1 MQENK
6 TISNSTSFVLA
17 NKVKDYFQLIKFTL
31 SFMVV
36 FSTVVSFLIAPYHL
50 IYTRSTLLSVLLLF
64 VAGMLITGSANSIN
78 QVLEK
83 HTDAIMK
90 RTAKRPV
97 ASGRMSETEAYVFA
111 FITGVIGV
119 GMMWYFFNFQSALV
133 GLFSLFLYGFIYTP
147 LKKINSVAVL
157 VGAIPGALPCLIGW
171 VAATD
176 EFSIGGWILFG
187 IQFIWQFPHFW
198 AIAWLAHQ
206 DYTKAGFKLLPADKG
221 PTRFTAVQSIMYSV
235 MMVPVGILPYAFEIS
250 CFISLWIVLFCNL
263 WMVYVSVMLY
273 VKMDAYSAR
282 KVMFSSYFYLMIVFL
297 SLYADR
303 KKPEKD
309 ETMKDGN
316 ATMLIREQMLGQEK
330 YFNINKQMPL

>member
-6 TISNSTSFVLA
+6 TISNSTSFALA
-17 NKVKDYFQLIKFTL
+17 SKVKDYFQLIKFTL

-36 FSTVVSFLIAPYHL
+36 FSTVVSFLIAPYQQK
-50 IYTRSTLLSVLLLF
+50 YTRSTLLSVLLLF
-64 VAGMLITGSANSIN
+64 VAGLLITGAANAIN

-83 HTDAIMK
+83 DTDAIMK

-97 ASGRMSETEAYVFA
+97 ASGRMSETEGYVFA
-111 FITGVIGV
+111 CITGIIGV
-119 GMMWYFFNFQSALV
+119 VMMWYFFNFSSAMV

-147 LKKINSVAVL
+147 LKKINSISVL
-157 VGAIPGALPCLIGW
+157 IGAIPGALPCLIGW

-176 EFSIGGWILFG
+176 DFSVGGWILFG

-221 PTRFTAVQSIMYSV
+221 PTSFTAIQSIVYSV
-235 MMVPVGILPYAFEIS
+235 LMIPVGVLPYAFGIS
-250 CFISLWIVLFCNL
+250 GFISFWIVLASNL
-263 WMVYVSVMLY
+263 WMVYVSIMLY
-273 VKMDAYSAR
+273 KRMDAPSAR

-297 SLYADR
+297 SLYADKVR
-303 KKPEKD
+303 
-309 ETMKDGN
+309 
-316 ATMLIREQMLGQEK
+316 A
-330 YFNINKQMPL
+330 